1 VTHPARSYGRRG
13 SIKEVPVAKH
23 RSKSSSGKGKTKRK
37 SKGKKRRTPAQ
48 KAAFKRMIAALCRS
62 KGVGVRRKK

>member
-1 VTHPARSYGRRG
+1 
-13 SIKEVPVAKH
+13 VAKH